1 MPDFGSLPDATS
13 SSDSCHRISTTT
25 SYRSLRTEL
34 PWMYPDRDE
43 VRDSVCWWC
52 RRLTVSIPGS
62 CYSFAARKVRGWLEP
77 PARPSLTPQGTSTV
91 YIRSHKQ
98 QPLLTSIIPVE
109 DYSSGY
115 PRFSALIGTHASF
128 YVCRRFSTLR
138 ARLLLQKQD
147 RIAELE
153 HQLQHIDEE
162 ELQPLFLG
170 SLRRD
175 RNQDRERVLADID
188 VALQDY
194 GEAVT

>member
-1 MPDFGSLPDATS
+1 MQQVLVTAVTEFRQRPLTVVSV
-13 SSDSCHRISTTT
+13 
-25 SYRSLRTEL
+25 RTEL
-34 PWMYPDRDE
+34 PWMYPNRDE
-43 VRDSVCWWC
+43 VRGSVCWWC

-98 QPLLTSIIPVE
+98 QHLLTSNIPVE

-115 PRFSALIGTHASF
+115 PRFSALVGTHSAF

-153 HQLQHIDEE
+153 QQLQHIDEE

-175 RNQDRERVLADID
+175 RNQGRERVLAHID

>member
-1 MPDFGSLPDATS
+1 
-13 SSDSCHRISTTT
+13 
-25 SYRSLRTEL
+25 
-34 PWMYPDRDE
+34 MYPCWDE
-43 VRDSVCWWC
+43 VRRSVWWWC

-62 CYSFAARKVRGWLEP
+62 CYLFAAREMRGWLEP
-77 PARPSLTPQGTSTV
+77 PVRPSLTPQGTSTI

-98 QPLLTSIIPVE
+98 QPLLTSSIPVE
-109 DYSSGY
+109 DYLSGY
-115 PRFSALIGTHASF
+115 PRFSALIGTHSSF
-128 YVCRRFSTLR
+128 FMCRRFSTLR

-175 RNQDRERVLADID
+175 RNQGREKVLAQID

>member
-1 MPDFGSLPDATS
+1 
-13 SSDSCHRISTTT
+13 
-25 SYRSLRTEL
+25 
-34 PWMYPDRDE
+34 MYPNWTEIRG
-43 VRDSVCWWC
+43 SVCWWC
-52 RRLTVSIPGS
+52 RFLIVSVPDS
-62 CYSFAARKVRGWLEP
+62 CYSIAARKVRGWLAP
-77 PARPSLTPQGTSTV
+77 PAQPSLTPQGTSTV
-91 YIRSHKQ
+91 HFRAHKQ
-98 QPLLTSIIPVE
+98 HPLLTSSIPVE

-115 PRFSALIGTHASF
+115 PRLSALVGTHSSF
-128 YVCRRFSTLR
+128 FVCRRFSTLR

-175 RNQDRERVLADID
+175 RNQSRERVLADID